1 VGSNASAGRT
11 ARTAD
16 AVSRAEKPG
25 RGMMATTEAEAVAAD
40 ADPIRTRVRELLQKY
55 PELTSRQLHDRA
67 IRMDAQIAL
76 IPLRSFHAKYVLPIK
91 REQARAEGRVA
102 KRGQS
107 KRAVRRAEKAQAEK
121 EALTR
126 MAELK
131 EEATRRAAGAGAA
144 PESDAMPARR
154 RRKARAAETGAGDA
168 EMRMR
173 IRETL
178 IGFARRLAAAE
189 TKTEI
194 IDVIA
199 GIDDVVGEI
208 VTLTDASRQD

>member
-1 VGSNASAGRT
+1 
-11 ARTAD
+11 
-16 AVSRAEKPG
+16 
-25 RGMMATTEAEAVAAD
+25 MATTEEQAVSTTST
-40 ADPIRTRVRELLQKY
+40 DPIRDRVRELLQKY

-76 IPLRSFHAKYVLPIK
+76 VPLRSFHAKYVLPIK
-91 REQARAEGRVA
+91 REQARAEGRIA

-107 KRAVRRAEKAQAEK
+107 KRALRRAEKEQAEK
-121 EALTR
+121 EALAR

-131 EEATRRAAGAGAA
+131 EEAARKGAA
-144 PESDAMPARR
+144 SGTPQESEAAPARR
-154 RRKARAAETGAGDA
+154 RRKARAGADTGAGDA
-168 EMRMR
+168 EMRTR

>member
-1 VGSNASAGRT
+1 S
-11 ARTAD
+11 
-16 AVSRAEKPG
+16 
-25 RGMMATTEAEAVAAD
+25 
-40 ADPIRTRVRELLQKY
+40 
-55 PELTSRQLHDRA
+55 
-67 IRMDAQIAL
+67 
-76 IPLRSFHAKYVLPIK
+76 
-91 REQARAEGRVA
+91 EGRIA

-121 EALTR
+121 DALTR
-126 MAELK
+126 MAQLK
-131 EEATRRAAGAGAA
+131 EEAARRGAA
-144 PESDAMPARR
+144 PVDGQEPESAPVRR
-154 RRKARAAETGAGDA
+154 RRKARAGAEAGAGDA
-168 EMRMR
+168 EMRTR

-208 VTLTDASRQD
+208 VTLTDASRKD